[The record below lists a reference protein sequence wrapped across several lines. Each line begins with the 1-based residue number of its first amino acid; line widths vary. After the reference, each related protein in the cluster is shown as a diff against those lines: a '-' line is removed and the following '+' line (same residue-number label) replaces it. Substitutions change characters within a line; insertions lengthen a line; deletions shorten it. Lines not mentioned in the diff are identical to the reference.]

1 MLKEQ
6 QYRPSIQK
14 WEQLCTI
21 QITTKGGS
29 VSGTQKGSGEKMF
42 EDDFRTPLQT
52 RYGREYLVSYS
63 KDIVSNVSP
72 IL

>member
-1 MLKEQ
+1 M
-6 QYRPSIQK
+6 
-14 WEQLCTI
+14 
-21 QITTKGGS
+21 
-29 VSGTQKGSGEKMF
+29 SGTQKGSGEKMF

-52 RYGREYLVSYS
+52 RSGREYLVSYS